1 MEPIGW
7 RQPTGTFSKKGHPQ
21 FIEVRAA
28 KVHGAD
34 QYGGQVGPSCFRRW
48 CPEHREFMRNENSD
62 KAERRDDV
70 DYAGPSASNAT
81 CRWIRLSVSTENGS
95 TIAARTA
102 ITR

>member
-34 QYGGQVGPSCFRRW
+34 QYGVRSARAAFADGVRSTASSCATR
-48 CPEHREFMRNENSD
+48 NSD
-62 KAERRDDV
+62 KAERRDDA
-70 DYAGPSASNAT
+70 DYAEPSASNAT